1 MNDLPLGSIRHGFRL
16 DERSYLA
23 EIQSTV
29 YLFTH
34 TVLGCKALAIKNDDP
49 NKTFCLSFR
58 TIPTD
63 STGVAHILEHSV
75 LMGSKKYPVRD
86 VFGEIHKGGL
96 LTFLNAMTGSDSTY
110 YPFATRNLREYFNI
124 MDVYC
129 DVAFHPLLLPST
141 FAQEG
146 WHVHL
151 EDENAALQFMGVVF
165 NEMKGAYADPLR
177 TLVHDVYKGL
187 MPGSTYA
194 HESGGDPRA
203 IPDLSY
209 EQFCAFHRLHYH
221 PSNSTLFFYG
231 DASLEDELAYVQEHF
246 LTRFATAGT
255 PVQHEEGSLPQAL
268 YTVNDQYPVQ
278 AGSETSGK
286 TFIAVASAVGLVE
299 EREKNLA
306 FEIIANI
313 LFNSD
318 ASPLKNAIV
327 GADLGKDFGGLCMAG
342 SSFRTLMLTYL
353 IGSDPDK
360 AEAFFTLYRQ
370 TLADIAEQGLEH
382 ELVLSELN
390 TFEFKV
396 REEMNKPQRGLQLIM
411 RAQEAMKHGMS
422 PFEALCVDEL
432 FAEVRRKALNERWF
446 EELIRTCLLDN
457 PATVQVVLEPDPQG
471 MEANQKE
478 EQDRLARI
486 DSGLSKEERKQVLD
500 ETAQLMELQ
509 ATAPTE
515 AELAHLPRL
524 SLGEMEAR
532 PLLHSARVA
541 ELADRPFL
549 VNELVTSG
557 VVYFDIGFD
566 CSALS
571 AGDLLYLDLFGIIV
585 TELGTAK
592 KNYMQFAK
600 ELNLYT
606 GGFNHSFHTYPG
618 ATRTNAHSNQVQPL
632 LWLHVKAL
640 AAYLPQAVDLLGE
653 VLTDVDFSDRRRIEE
668 IVRREFAWAEH
679 NVQSEGYGLAALRA
693 FSHLSLPGQYREA
706 VQGMSAYL
714 RLKELADNYSRMEEG
729 FLAALTR
736 IRSALFRRP
745 GLICSITADAAE
757 VERFSTLGAGILQS
771 LPVEPAIAQQP
782 YFASFPATQ
791 AFTTAAEIVYN
802 VQACQLFADAGSYG
816 GDFEVLKTWLSRD
829 YLWNT
834 VRQMGG
840 AYGCFIQ
847 FSHLTG
853 NFGLV
858 SYRDPQ
864 VAKTYSAYADL
875 PQVIA
880 QLDLSATSLEQIII
894 GAYSSVNPHQGPAAK
909 GAQARDQYLSG
920 ITPDF
925 LQARIDA
932 ILAANTQKLRRYA
945 PLFAPLVDRPL
956 RVSLGNG
963 EKIKADSHLF
973 TSIEAL

>member
-1 MNDLPLGSIRHGFRL
+1 MNDLSLGSLCHGFRL
-16 DERSYLA
+16 DQRSYLA

-29 YLFTH
+29 FLFTH
-34 TVLGCKALAIKNDDP
+34 TVLGCKALAIKNDDA
-49 NKTFCLSFR
+49 NKTFCISFR
-58 TIPTD
+58 TVPSD
-63 STGVAHILEHSV
+63 STGVAHILEHAV

-129 DVAFHPLLLPST
+129 DVVFHPLLLAST

-151 EDENAALQFMGVVF
+151 EEEKAALQYMGVVF

-177 TLVHDVYKGL
+177 SLVHDVYKGL

-209 EQFCAFHRLHYH
+209 EQFRQFHAVHYH

-231 DASLEDELAYVQEHF
+231 DAPLEEELAYVQEQF
-246 LTRFATAGT
+246 LARYQEAG
-255 PVQHEEGSLPQAL
+255 PLAQCEEGHTPQAL
-268 YTVNDQYPVQ
+268 QTLCDSYPVQ
-278 AGSETSGK
+278 AGSDTSGK
-286 TFIAVASAVGLVE
+286 TFIAVASAVGAVQ
-299 EREKNLA
+299 EREKTLA

-318 ASPLKNAIV
+318 ASPLKNAIL
-327 GADLGKDFGGLCMAG
+327 GADLGKDFGGLCMGG
-342 SSFRTLMLTYL
+342 SGFKVLMLTYL
-353 IGSDPDK
+353 IGSDQDK
-360 AEAFFTLYRQ
+360 AETFFSMYRQ
-370 TLADIAEQGLEH
+370 VLADIATQGLEP

-411 RAQEAMKHGMS
+411 RAQEAMKHGIS
-422 PFEALCVDEL
+422 PFEALGVDEL
-432 FAEVRRKALNERWF
+432 LAQVREKALHERWF
-446 EELIRTCLLDN
+446 EQLIREHLLDN
-457 PATVQVVLEPDPQG
+457 PATVQVILEPDPKG
-471 MEANQKE
+471 VEANQQE
-478 EQDRLARI
+478 EQARLEQISA
-486 DSGLSKEERKQVLD
+486 GLSTEDRRQLVEDTR
-500 ETAQLMELQ
+500 QLMELQ

-524 SLGEMEAR
+524 SVSEVDAR
-532 PLLHSARVA
+532 PALHSVRADQ
-541 ELADRPFL
+541 LANRPFL
-549 VNELVTSG
+549 VSELASSG
-557 VVYFDIGFD
+557 VVYFDIGLD
-566 CSALS
+566 CSALN
-571 AGDLLYLDLFGIIV
+571 AEDLLYLDLFGIIV
-585 TELGTAK
+585 TELGTSRK
-592 KNYMQFAK
+592 SYMQFAK
-600 ELNLYT
+600 EVNLYT
-606 GGFNHSFHTYPG
+606 GGFTHSFHAY
-618 ATRTNAHSNQVQPL
+618 TRAEARSQVQPV

-640 AAYLPQAVDLLGE
+640 AAYLPQAMALVSE
-653 VLTDVDFSDRRRIEE
+653 VLADVDFSDRRRIEE

-706 VQGMSAYL
+706 VQGMTAYL
-714 RLKELADNYSRMEEG
+714 RLKQLADAYSSMEEG
-729 FLAALTR
+729 FLAALAR
-736 IRSALFRRP
+736 IRSALFRRT
-745 GLICSITADAAE
+745 GLICAITADGAE
-757 VERFSTLGAGILQS
+757 VERFSRLGADMLQA
-771 LPVEPAIAQQP
+771 LAPEAAPAQRP
-782 YFASFPATQ
+782 DFASFPTTQ

-802 VQACQLFADAGSYG
+802 VQACQLFNDAAQYG

-847 FSHLTG
+847 FNHVTG

-864 VAKTYSAYADL
+864 VAKTYSAYTDL
-875 PQVIA
+875 PQVVSR
-880 QLDLSATSLEQIII
+880 LDLSAASLEQVVL
-894 GAYSSVNPHQGPAAK
+894 GAYSGVTPHQGPAAK
-909 GAQARDQYLSG
+909 GALGRDQYLSG
-920 ITPDF
+920 VTVDF
-925 LQARIDA
+925 LQARIEA
-932 ILAANTQKLRRYA
+932 ILAANNEGLRRYA
-945 PLFAPLVDRPL
+945 DYFAPLAAQPL
-956 RVSLGNG
+956 RVSIGSA
-963 EKIKADSHLF
+963 EKIRRDAELF
-973 TSIEAL
+973 SRIDVL

>member
-1 MNDLPLGSIRHGFRL
+1 MNDLPLGSLCHGFRL
-16 DERSYLA
+16 EGRAYLA

-29 YLFTH
+29 FLFTH
-34 TVLGCKALAIKNDDP
+34 TVLGCKALAIKNDDA
-49 NKTFCLSFR
+49 NKTFCISFR
-58 TIPTD
+58 TVPSD

-129 DVAFHPLLLPST
+129 DVVFHPLLLPST

-151 EDENAALQFMGVVF
+151 EDEKAPLQFMGVVF

-177 TLVHDVYKGL
+177 SLVHDVYKGL

-194 HESGGDPRA
+194 HESGGDPRV

-209 EQFCAFHRLHYH
+209 EQFSQFHAVHYH

-231 DASLEDELAYVQEHF
+231 DAPLEEELAYVQERF
-246 LTRFATAGT
+246 LARYQEAG
-255 PVQHEEGSLPQAL
+255 PLAQCEEGETPQAL
-268 YTVNDQYPVQ
+268 QTLRDRYPVQ
-278 AGSETSGK
+278 AGSDTSGK
-286 TFIAVASAVGLVE
+286 TFLAVASAVGAVQ
-299 EREKNLA
+299 EREKALA

-318 ASPLKNAIV
+318 ASPLKNAIF
-327 GADLGKDFGGLCMAG
+327 GADLGKDFGGLCMTDSG
-342 SSFRTLMLTYL
+342 SKVLMLTYL

-360 AEAFFTLYRQ
+360 AEAFFSLYRQ
-370 TLADIAEQGLEH
+370 VLADIADQGLEP

-390 TFEFKV
+390 TFEFKA

-411 RAQEAMKHGMS
+411 RAQEAMKHGIS

-432 FAEVRRKALNERWF
+432 LAQVRKKALHERWF
-446 EELIRTCLLDN
+446 ERLIKEHLLDN
-457 PATVQVVLEPDPQG
+457 PATVQVILEPDPEG
-471 MEANQKE
+471 VEANQQE
-478 EQDRLARI
+478 EQARLEQIGAKL
-486 DSGLSKEERKQVLD
+486 GPAERKRLVE
-500 ETAQLMELQ
+500 ETRQLMDLQ
-509 ATAPTE
+509 ATPPAE

-524 SLGEMEAR
+524 PAKEVDAR
-532 PLLHSARVA
+532 PALHSVRVH
-541 ELADRPFL
+541 ELVNRPFL
-549 VNELVTSG
+549 ISELASSG
-557 VVYFDIGFD
+557 VVYFDVGLD

-585 TELGTAK
+585 TELGTGK

-600 ELNLYT
+600 ELSLYT
-606 GGFNHSFHTYPG
+606 GGFNHSFHAYTRAG
-618 ATRTNAHSNQVQPL
+618 AQNQVQPV

-640 AAYLPQAVDLLGE
+640 AAYLPQAMDLAGE
-653 VLTDVDFSDRRRIEE
+653 VLAEVDFSDRRRIEE
-668 IVRREFAWAEH
+668 IVQREFAWAEH
-679 NVQSEGYGLAALRA
+679 SAQSEGYGLAALRA

-706 VQGMSAYL
+706 VQGMSAYQQ
-714 RLKELADNYSRMEEG
+714 LKELANAYTSMEEG
-729 FLAALTR
+729 FLAALAR

-745 GLICSITADAAE
+745 GLICAITADGAE
-757 VERFSTLGAGILQS
+757 VERFSRLGAGMLQA
-771 LPVEPAIAQQP
+771 LAPTAAPVEQP
-782 YFASFPATQ
+782 GFASFPNTQ

-802 VQACQLFADAGSYG
+802 VQACRIFKDGAQTQYG

-847 FSHLTG
+847 FNHITG

-864 VAKTYSAYADL
+864 VAKTYRAYAEL
-875 PQVIA
+875 PQVIGK
-880 QLDLSATSLEQIII
+880 LDLSAAALEQVIL
-894 GAYSSVNPHQGPAAK
+894 GAYSSVTPHQGPAAK
-909 GAQARDQYLSG
+909 GALGRDQYLSG
-920 ITPDF
+920 ITSDF
-925 LQARIDA
+925 LQGRIEA
-932 ILAANTQKLRRYA
+932 ILSATNTGLRRYA
-945 PLFAPLVDRPL
+945 DLFAPLADEPL
-956 RVSLGNG
+956 RVSIGSA
-963 EKIKADSHLF
+963 EKIQKDAEFFARIDVL
-973 TSIEAL
+973 